1 MTYRRA
7 VWVPSVRHT
16 PFRAGAPPAPS
27 LVPRRNRPATPSP
40 RWPAGGAGP
49 IQARAP
55 QRAGLPPSL
64 VFLHPLRPAVAVR
77 VDVAPRL
84 VIMLPTRILVL
95 HRQGVERH
103 RRPGSVAGRRARADR
118 PAPGLGLSAS
128 CSRRRGAALEGRR
141 VDEGLPER
149 TDLDSSRIIA
159 VLAAVPGRRRSDAQG
174 TNDSRD
180 RQRHKILANA
190 HRHSPSDFVLGRGTA
205 PRHQEG

>member
-16 PFRAGAPPAPS
+16 VPGGGPACPKFSTSPEPPCHAKPTMASWRRGPHSGPRAPTCRITAQPRIPASFAPS
-27 LVPRRNRPATPSP
+27 RCSSGRRRTTTGNYASNPDPCAASP
-40 RWPAGGAGP
+40 RG
-49 IQARAP
+49 RASP
-55 QRAGLPPSL
+55 
-64 VFLHPLRPAVAVR
+64 
-77 VDVAPRL
+77 
-84 VIMLPTRILVL
+84 PTR
-95 HRQGVERH
+95 Q
-103 RRPGSVAGRRARADR
+103 RRGPPRSRGSACAR
-118 PAPGLGLSAS
+118 LSAS